1 MSGCQAAAVSL
12 CDGSADD
19 QRGPEVS
26 LRGEEISFYALL
38 NSLMCQA
45 HWKGKHMK

>member
-1 MSGCQAAAVSL
+1 MSGCQAAAVSV

-26 LRGEEISFYALL
+26 LRAEEISFYALL
-38 NSLMCQA
+38 NSLRLIPALMCQA
-45 HWKGKHMK
+45 H